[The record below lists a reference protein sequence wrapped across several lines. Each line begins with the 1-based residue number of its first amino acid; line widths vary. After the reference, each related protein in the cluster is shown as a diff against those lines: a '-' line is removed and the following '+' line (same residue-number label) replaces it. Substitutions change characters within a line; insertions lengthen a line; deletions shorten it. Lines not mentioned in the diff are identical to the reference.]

1 MPRQP
6 LKWSLLTLILFVW
19 TASAEALKADN
30 EFARICN
37 LFADN
42 LLELHQKLI
51 DRTEFSVEKSVGG
64 YHGNPEF
71 YEQEKYI
78 DKKTGKVISI
88 VTWESDNPE
97 NLHTIEVF
105 VRDKQGRVIRDYAA
119 AYLPTYRN
127 APTQTLISFHAYNGD
142 LHAFRTFDAVGDR
155 LVERCTGTLKGKEV
169 NMLLDE
175 EDLLDAIHGDSEI
188 MQQPVY
194 KACFKGLPKKAGEYL
209 TAPQ

>member
-1 MPRQP
+1 MHKLSFRWN
-6 LKWSLLTLILFVW
+6 LAIFLLIV
-19 TASAEALKADN
+19 SAGNAQALKADN

-42 LLELHQKLI
+42 VLELHQKLI
-51 DRTEFSVEKSVGG
+51 DQADFKVEKSAGG

-78 DKKTGKVISI
+78 DKKTGKVISV

-127 APTQTLISFHAYNGD
+127 APTQTLISLHAYNGE

-155 LVERCTGTLKGKEV
+155 LVERCTGKLKGKEV

-175 EDLLDAIHGDSEI
+175 DDLIEAIHGESTI
-188 MQQPVY
+188 MQQPEY
-194 KACFKGLPKKAGEYL
+194 KACFKGLPTKAGSYL
-209 TAPQ
+209 TPQ

>member
-1 MPRQP
+1 MQTQR
-6 LKWSLLTLILFVW
+6 WSMITLLLFI
-19 TASAEALKADN
+19 SATNAQALKADN

-42 LLELHQKLI
+42 VLELHQKLI
-51 DRTEFSVEKSVGG
+51 DQTEFKVEKSVGG

-105 VRDKQGRVIRDYAA
+105 VRDSKGRVIRDYAA

-127 APTQTLISFHAYNGD
+127 APTQTLISFHVYNGD

-155 LVERCTGTLKGKEV
+155 LVERCTGKLKGKEV
-169 NMLLDE
+169 NLLLDE

-194 KACFKGLPKKAGEYL
+194 KACFKGLPAKGGDYL
-209 TAPQ
+209 MEPQ